1 MCYKPADKAV
11 RSTPAASV
19 SLSLA
24 ATVTGLDAA
33 AASATFSRDA
43 ATSSDAKARGNDTV
57 MEETQGRFL
66 VDVGRGSD
74 VGTTRRSAGDDTAAG
89 TARRNTGDDKGP
101 AEFSR
106 RQCRTDRIWRGDMRR
121 MVDDD

>member
-1 MCYKPADKAV
+1 
-11 RSTPAASV
+11 
-19 SLSLA
+19 
-24 ATVTGLDAA
+24 
-33 AASATFSRDA
+33 
-43 ATSSDAKARGNDTV
+43 

-89 TARRNTGDDKGP
+89 TARRDKGGDKGP

-106 RQCRTDRIWRGDMRR
+106 RRRRTDRIWRGDMRR